1 MFIVGHIVGELSELI
16 LEMDKSKKKLKERE
30 VSFEEFA
37 KEENLPTSLR
47 TRVAHYFKYQHEHL
61 KGMDINSILRDL
73 SPNLRVDL
81 MMDLHGSTIRTL
93 TFVRFL
99 NQAQVNTLVVQ
110 LKSELF
116 IPGDTI
122 IVEGDLG
129 HKLYIIKTGMAV
141 VLWKSTSSA
150 VASLLPG
157 SVFGEVAFFLQGQ
170 RRIASVQADKCSE
183 VLVLNWRSWEYI
195 MQMNTAQDRKATENA
210 ILDWVRCCLKGYNV
224 MTVETVKD
232 IKYGSCMS
240 SRVPALQSS
249 GPSQKVLASA
259 STQRK
264 PAKRAKAPPVKSKS
278 LGMTNFVQ
286 ALFRQKTGAFL
297 NLGRVHAA
305 NESGSSRP
313 FSPRE
318 VDLKGARPSLLSPRS
333 LRMLKSLTLPLLK
346 LSSFKNG
353 TSIQL
358 HPVNEIYSRK
368 ELDDMEEECWRRYK
382 VSLLMAGLFPDGIES
397 IQTDL
402 KKSTAPEPDFKEPP
416 KVGKRIRKTIV
427 GDSRRNAAR
436 LSIMT
441 DGKRFLDNYATKRT
455 ETARLVRSASASHF
469 SDLPAPTPIKKWRR
483 NRMLKRSQSLPVF
496 DRHFVRMIE
505 AELKASSATDY
516 ESKLNV
522 GREVLERCQRP
533 EFAYLFQLYV
543 SWCGKM
549 VSKTTDKRVHAVKSP
564 TSENLPDRSRMISMA
579 SVSNL
584 LTRNVSLVSHKRLC
598 MDSEEARAEDF
609 LELVQ
614 LCFRSWEFC
623 SIVVAIFYAL
633 YIPYLVCFRSDAET
647 TEDHSSGFSWG
658 TLAGCLDL
666 FCIMDLALKRSV
678 FRGVLRMLN
687 EVEDLM
693 PLREGAK
700 PCISLASIVDVV
712 ATVPIDVLMLA
723 PYVYK
728 RAGTKWLYYL
738 ALFQINK
745 MVRILEAMTASERI
759 TQFLAEDLRLPVSE
773 SSVRLV
779 RSISGYV
786 ILGHWIGCL
795 WFRASLYAHEHYHM
809 SWLTA
814 NRMLPIDQYTD
825 MHEIS
830 YFRRYIRSIHFA
842 AGSITTVFYGDIAS
856 LNVVEV
862 VVELC
867 VIVVCIFIFGSLV
880 GAQSERIDAVYRRRM
895 LFEQNLSELYYF
907 VETNDVPRDIRNR
920 LKLYYTNTW
929 IKYHGHDK
937 RDDVDGLSTLLAED
951 IAQFTMLGF
960 ASKVSILQ
968 TCDQGFLRALLSCL
982 KQVICSPNEA
992 IVRKGDVN
1000 RSMYFI
1006 ARGKILVRG
1015 PGFELIKEEGDFFGE
1030 LSLLYG
1036 IPRSATCSSLG
1047 ISLLYVLE
1055 WEAYELLLEQYPEY
1069 REQNRREWVLVSTVL
1084 NHGES
1089 RFQSIVSLVARM
1101 EQENWVR
1108 MDEIIRK
1115 AKTLK

>member
-1 MFIVGHIVGELSELI
+1 
-16 LEMDKSKKKLKERE
+16 MDKPKKELKERE
-30 VSFEEFA
+30 VNFEEFA

-47 TRVAHYFKYQHEHL
+47 TRVAHYFKFQHAYL
-61 KGMDINSILRDL
+61 KGMDIHPMLKDL
-73 SPNLRVDL
+73 SPNLRVGL
-81 MMDLHGSTIRTL
+81 MMDMHGSTIRSL

-99 NQAQVNTLVVQ
+99 NQAQVNGLVVR

-122 IVEGDLG
+122 VVEGDLG
-129 HKLYIIKTGMAV
+129 HRLYIIKTGMAM

-183 VLVLNWRSWEYI
+183 VLVLDHKSWEEI
-195 MQMNTAQDRKATENA
+195 MQMNSAEDRKTTEKS
-210 ILDWVRCCLKGYNV
+210 ILDWVRNCLKGYNI
-224 MTVETVKD
+224 MTVEIVKD
-232 IKYGSCMS
+232 IKYGSFS
-240 SRVPALQSS
+240 SPRASALRSYA
-249 GPSQKVLASA
+249 GPSQRKVGKQVGTPTA
-259 STQRK
+259 ST
-264 PAKRAKAPPVKSKS
+264 
-278 LGMTNFVQ
+278 GMARFVQ
-286 ALFRQKTGAFL
+286 TLFRQGTGAFL
-297 NLGRVHAA
+297 NLGRVHVA
-305 NESGSSRP
+305 NDSGRH

-318 VDLKGARPSLLSPRS
+318 ADLEGARPTSSRS
-333 LRMLKSLTLPLLK
+333 SHRFDFRASLPLLK
-346 LSSFKNG
+346 KPSFKNG

-358 HPVNEIYSRK
+358 HPVSVSTRETYNDK

-397 IQTDL
+397 IHNEL
-402 KKSTAPEPDFKEPP
+402 KLTSPKPELSSAETQKL
-416 KVGKRIRKTIV
+416 VRQSRKTIV
-427 GDSRRNAAR
+427 GVNGGRRNAAR
-436 LSIMT
+436 LSTVT

-455 ETARLVRSASASHF
+455 ESVHIVRSASASDL
-469 SDLPAPTPIKKWRR
+469 SDPCQPALVKKWRR
-483 NRMLKRSQSLPVF
+483 SRVLKRSQSLPVF

-522 GREVLERCQRP
+522 GRELLQRCQRP

-543 SWCGKM
+543 SWREK
-549 VSKTTDKRVHAVKSP
+549 VLSKSKHKKVHAAKSP
-564 TSENLPDRSRMISMA
+564 AGKNVPEHSRMISMA

-584 LTRNVSLVSHKRLC
+584 LTRNASLVSHKGLL
-598 MDSEEARAEDF
+598 MDSQEMRAEDF

-614 LCFRSWEFC
+614 FCYRSWEFS
-623 SIVVAIFYAL
+623 SIVVAMFYAL
-633 YIPYLVCFRSDAET
+633 YIPYLLCFRSEGEAE
-647 TEDHSSGFSWG
+647 ESEHQASGFHWG
-658 TLAGCLDL
+658 ALAAILDL
-666 FCIMDLALKRSV
+666 FCIMDLVLKHTA

-693 PLREGAK
+693 PLSAGAK
-700 PCISLASIVDVV
+700 PCISRTAIIEMITTAPL
-712 ATVPIDVLMLA
+712 DVLMLS
-723 PYVYK
+723 PHIK
-728 RAGTKWLYYL
+728 ERTGTKWLYYL
-738 ALFQINK
+738 ALLQINK
-745 MVRILEAMTASERI
+745 LARILEAMTASERV
-759 TQFLAEDLRLPVSE
+759 TQFLSEDLRLPISE
-773 SSVRLV
+773 STVRLV
-779 RSISGYV
+779 RSITGYV
-786 ILGHWIGCL
+786 VVGHWIGCL

-814 NRMLPIDQYTD
+814 NSMLSIDQYTD
-825 MHEIS
+825 MHAVS
-830 YFRRYIRSIHFA
+830 YFRRYIRSMHFA

-856 LNVVEV
+856 LNVIEV
-862 VVELC
+862 VVELG

-907 VETNDVPRDIRNR
+907 VETNDVPREIRNR
-920 LKLYYTNTW
+920 LKMYYTNTW
-929 IKYHGHDK
+929 IKYHGHDE

-951 IAQFTMLGF
+951 IAQFTMRGF

-968 TCDQGFLRALLSCL
+968 TCDQGFLRALLRCL
-982 KQVICSPNEA
+982 RHVICSPNES

-1006 ARGKILVRG
+1006 ARGKILVKG

-1089 RFQSIVSLVARM
+1089 RFRSIIRLVARM
-1101 EQENWVR
+1101 ERENWVR